1 VITDQDLPHPWR
13 VAASPIDQEKATR
26 LDAVAGLETG
36 VEAPVSWDLIENGE
50 TGRRLML
57 RMGLDDTGVVITG
70 VYVPGPHAIG
80 IGELRS
86 FPLAAIEAAVRAR
99 RGQSD
104 AAVAAMLAA
113 GPDGEEGPLGS
124 PDGPNDR
131 RFYGRLALRYLRI
144 ATESPRPATDL
155 AKAEGVTARTVQR
168 WTSRARELGLLPP
181 GRPGRSS

>member
-1 VITDQDLPHPWR
+1 MITDQDLPKPWR
-13 VAASPIDQEKATR
+13 VLASPIDQESSTQ
-26 LDAVAGLETG
+26 LDAAAGLQTG
-36 VEAPVSWDLIENGE
+36 VEDPVSWDLLENTE

-57 RMGLDDTGVVITG
+57 RMGLDDTGIVVTG
-70 VYVPGPHAIG
+70 VYVPGPGTIG

-104 AAVAAMLAA
+104 ASIAAALAA
-113 GPDGEEGPLGS
+113 GPDAEDGPLGS

-131 RFYGRLALRYLRI
+131 RFYGRLALRYLRV
-144 ATESPRPATDL
+144 AAESPKPATDL

-168 WTSRARELGLLPP
+168 WTARARELGLLPP